1 VPLAEASEFGIMSTA
16 ADGRINAFT
25 EKPRSPEPMPGDPNA
40 ALGSM
45 GNYVFATDVLVDV
58 LREDAGR
65 QSDHDFGRTIIPELV
80 RRHRL
85 FAYNFGDHRVPGVR
99 PHEEPAYW
107 RDVGTIRSYY
117 EAQMDQ
123 LGAAPAFDL
132 DNPRWPIFARSVE
145 GPPARI
151 LSGEIEDSM
160 LGEGTTVEDA
170 RVVRS
175 ILGRGVRVAPGAI
188 VAGSIV
194 MDHTEIGPGARV
206 MRAVVDRYNT
216 VPARAR
222 LEPGSEDAGGLE
234 VHRDPS
240 GIVVVPRGEPAG
252 PLPQAL

>member
-1 VPLAEASEFGIMSTA
+1 
-16 ADGRINAFT
+16 
-25 EKPRSPEPMPGDPNA
+25 MPGDPTS

-45 GNYVFATDVLVDV
+45 GNYVFATEVLVDV
-58 LREDAGR
+58 LREDAAR
-65 QSDHDFGRTIIPELV
+65 QSDHDFGRTIIPEQV

-85 FAYNFGDHRVPGVR
+85 FAYNFRDHRVPGVR

-132 DNPRWPIFARSVE
+132 DNPRWPIFARSAE

-160 LGEGTTVEDA
+160 FGEGCLVEDA
-170 RVVRS
+170 RIVRS
-175 ILGRGVRVAPGAI
+175 ILGRGVRVGAGAV
-188 VAGSIV
+188 VAGAIV
-194 MDHTEIGPGARV
+194 MDHTVIGPGARV
-206 MRAVVDRYNT
+206 IRGIVDRFNHI
-216 VPARAR
+216 PAGVR
-222 LEPGSEDAGGLE
+222 LEPGNEDDGGLE

-240 GIVVVPRGEPAG
+240 GIAVVPRGEPAG